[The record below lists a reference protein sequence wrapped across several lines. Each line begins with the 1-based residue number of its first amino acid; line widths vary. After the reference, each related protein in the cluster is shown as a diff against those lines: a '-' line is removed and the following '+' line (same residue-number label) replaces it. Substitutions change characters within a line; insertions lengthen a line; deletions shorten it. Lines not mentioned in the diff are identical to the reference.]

1 MVLSVGSSLSRST
14 PAATVHRLKIT
25 LRSVRPPVWRRIEV
39 RSDVALDEFSGLLEA
54 AMGWWGYHLHSF
66 EVDGA
71 VYERPYPDDWL
82 RRETHDESEH
92 RVGDVLGEV
101 GARMCWDYDFGD
113 GWQHDI
119 EVEAI
124 ELADPGA
131 TYPRCVAGRRACPP
145 EDCGGPWGYGEL
157 LGAIADE
164 RHPRH
169 VELIEWLPSG
179 WDPAHFDPAESTRS
193 MLTRRPFADDW

>member
-1 MVLSVGSSLSRST
+1 M
-14 PAATVHRLKIT
+14 
-25 LRSVRPPVWRRIEV
+25 WRRIEV

-82 RRETHDESEH
+82 GRETHDESEH
-92 RVGDVLGEV
+92 QLGDVLGDV
-101 GARMCWDYDFGD
+101 GAKMCWDYDFGD
-113 GWQHDI
+113 GWQHDV

-124 ELADPGA
+124 EAADPGA
-131 TYPRCVAGRRACPP
+131 IYPRCVAGRRACPP
-145 EDCGGPWGYGEL
+145 EDCGGPWGYAEL

-169 VELIEWLPSG
+169 VELVEWLPSG

-193 MLTRRPFADDW
+193 MLTPRPLADDW

>member
-1 MVLSVGSSLSRST
+1 M
-14 PAATVHRLKIT
+14 
-25 LRSVRPPVWRRIEV
+25 WRRIEV

-54 AMGWWGYHLHSF
+54 AMGWWGHHLHSF
-66 EVDGA
+66 EADGA
-71 VYERPYPDDWL
+71 VYERPDPDDWL

-92 RVGDVLGEV
+92 QLGDVLGDV
-101 GARMCWDYDFGD
+101 GAKMCWDYDFGD

-124 ELADPGA
+124 EAADPGA

-145 EDCGGPWGYGEL
+145 EDCGGPWGYAEL

-169 VELIEWLPSG
+169 VELVEWLPAG